1 MKPIPLVRVLTDAG
15 YGSRRE
21 ASKLI
26 DAGMVEVNGR
36 IASSFTEKIDPE
48 TDSVVV
54 VGRKVANA
62 VARRVYIVM
71 NKPAGY
77 LSTTEDERGRPTVMD
92 LLPPELRCEGLHP
105 AGRLDEDSTG
115 LLILTNDGQ
124 FTYELTHPR
133 YEHEK
138 EYYVATTGRLTEADM
153 RELARGVEV
162 EGQVTWPARVVA
174 LEGQSPYSY
183 SIAIH
188 EGRKR
193 QVREMFSAIGQQV
206 ALLKRV
212 RIGGLLLA
220 GLPEGAARE
229 LTAVEVKALLGA
241 PPVRAASTAA
251 RREKRP
257 AVAHA
262 GRPARAPRTFTGPKL
277 MKPRAT
283 GEGGGVEPRLR
294 PVSYETAV
302 PPRQAR
308 TPGPERPGRE
318 AADARAERSYG
329 RRPDAGRA
337 ERPYARPAREAGF
350 RSSERRVAGPQRP
363 GREAADA
370 RAERPYGRRPDAGRA
385 ERPYAGSAREA
396 GFRSS
401 DRRVAGPQRPGR
413 EVSDVRAERPYRRRP
428 DAGRAE
434 RPYAGSAREA
444 RPRSFD
450 QPGPGFRRPQHGA
463 VGERGGRPYSGPA
476 PTYRRPARDE
486 REVDRRRE
494 GPFERSYGGVV
505 RDGVARPLHARG
517 GRPPSARPYGSGL
530 VGEDRVSG
538 RDLNIRG
545 GGSSRERPQA
555 RGGAGRRPGASPSGG
570 RRRPPAPR

>member
-283 GEGGGVEPRLR
+283 GEGGGVEPRFR

-350 RSSERRVAGPQRP
+350 RSSE
-363 GREAADA
+363 
-370 RAERPYGRRPDAGRA
+370 
-385 ERPYAGSAREA
+385 
-396 GFRSS
+396 
-401 DRRVAGPQRPGR
+401 RRVAGPQRPGR